1 MIRNNIVAAGL
12 ALVAIVAVGSW
23 FLFRQ
28 PATADGQAMVLPTDP
43 QSLVVETASGEHS
56 FSIEVADDPG
66 ERQMGLMYRQDMADD
81 HGMLFVFEAT
91 GPVAFWMKNTPMALD
106 LIFVGQDGKV
116 RAVRHGDP
124 QSVASLSPGVP
135 VRFVFEVKA
144 GIAGKLGIGEGDRM
158 RHPQVERVTGPGAGN
173 DAGNPG

>member
-1 MIRNNIVAAGL
+1 MIRNRILAAGL
-12 ALVAIVAVGSW
+12 AFVAILAMGSW

-28 PATADGQAMVLPTDP
+28 PAAADGQAMTLPTDP
-43 QSLVVETASGEHS
+43 RPLVVETASGERS
-56 FSIEVADDPG
+56 FSIEVADEPG

-116 RAVRHGDP
+116 RAVRRGEP
-124 QSVASLSPGVP
+124 QSEATLSPGVP

-158 RHPQVERVTGPGAGN
+158 RHPQIERVTGP
-173 DAGNPG
+173 DRDNPG